1 MLLMLAVVLLGLVAL
16 MLVPLRSGTPRE
28 PRVIALEARGMAF
41 YASGLGERNP
51 ILRLHAGEQV
61 RIILRNREPGMTHDF
76 AVPSLNIAIPALKE
90 EEQGEIIFRAPSS
103 SGRLEYLCRPHAPM
117 MKGIIEVVAW

>member
-1 MLLMLAVVLLGLVAL
+1 MFVVAL
-16 MLVPLRSGTPRE
+16 FGLFVLALAPLRSGTPHE
-28 PRVIALEARGMAF
+28 PRVIVLEARGMAF
-41 YASGLGERNP
+41 YAAGTAERNP
-51 ILRLHAGEQV
+51 ILRLRAGEQV
-61 RIILRNREPGMTHDF
+61 RIVLQNREPGIIHDF